1 MRREVIKMSESNQDW
16 KDALGSKE
24 KFADWINNY
33 FREHQELVG
42 NYETP
47 SYYEY
52 YTVTLDSKEGLIIT
66 LKTGLNQTSDVNAP
80 LPFKDV
86 EHISV
91 ENFRQL
97 ILNKKFEDQ
106 SETLTDVF
114 SQILAK
120 KPNAHINRDE

>member
-1 MRREVIKMSESNQDW
+1 MELNEIEW
-16 KDALGSKE
+16 KKTLKSKE
-24 KFADWINNY
+24 KFADFINKFFEKNK
-33 FREHQELVG
+33 ELVG

-52 YTVTLDSKEGLIIT
+52 YTVTLDSKDGLIIT
-66 LKTGLNQTSDVNAP
+66 LKTGLNQTGDVSVP
-80 LPFKDV
+80 LPYKDI

-106 SETLTDVF
+106 SETLTDIF
-114 SQILAK
+114 TKILAE
-120 KPNAHINRDE
+120 KPNARINRNLE

>member
-1 MRREVIKMSESNQDW
+1 MASINGNEW
-16 KDALGSKE
+16 KAALKSPEEFKSYMTKYFQENKE
-24 KFADWINNY
+24 
-33 FREHQELVG
+33 LTG

-52 YTVTLDSKEGLIIT
+52 YTVTLDSKEGLVVT
-66 LKTGLNQTSDVNAP
+66 LKTGLNQPASS

-86 EHISV
+86 EHLSI
-91 ENFRQL
+91 EEFRQL

-114 SQILAK
+114 TKMMASEPKSRLHK
-120 KPNAHINRDE
+120 GGKR

>member
-1 MRREVIKMSESNQDW
+1 MALNETDW
-16 KDALGSKE
+16 KSALKSPE
-24 KFADWINNY
+24 KFADFITEY
-33 FREHQELVG
+33 FKENQELVG

-52 YTVTLDSKEGLIIT
+52 YTVTLDSKDGLIIT
-66 LKTGLNQTSDVNAP
+66 LKTGLNQASDVNAP
-80 LPFKDV
+80 LPYKDV
-86 EHISV
+86 EHISI

-114 SQILAK
+114 SKMLAA
-120 KPNAHINRDE
+120 KPNARINRDKH

>member
-1 MRREVIKMSESNQDW
+1 MTFNPDNWKESLKSE
-16 KDALGSKE
+16 E
-24 KFADWINNY
+24 KFNDFINEY
-33 FREHQELVG
+33 FKENKELVG

-66 LKTGLNQTSDVNAP
+66 LKTGLNQTSDINAP

-86 EHISV
+86 EHISI
-91 ENFRQL
+91 ESFRQL
-97 ILNKKFEDQ
+97 VLNKKFEDQ

-114 SQILAK
+114 TKMLAK
-120 KPNAHINRDE
+120 KPGAHVNKDEK